1 MSGDPDVN
9 SPRTNGDPWIEEGG
23 GEAEG
28 VDREASGHSL
38 PRYAEARNNTHLPDT
53 GIFLDFIIGVPL

>member
-53 GIFLDFIIGVPL
+53 GIL